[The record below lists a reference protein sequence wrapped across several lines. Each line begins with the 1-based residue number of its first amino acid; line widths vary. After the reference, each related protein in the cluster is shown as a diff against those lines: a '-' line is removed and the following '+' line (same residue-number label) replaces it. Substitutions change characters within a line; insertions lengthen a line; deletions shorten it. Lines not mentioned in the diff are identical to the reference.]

1 MALTLS
7 GTNGIVG
14 AGFTLDASGASVTAG
29 VGTFGSLNAPAAGL
43 TGALPAIS
51 AASCTSIPAANIV
64 GLATAGFSRSGG
76 FPQGVTEADLWR
88 VTSNLSLS
96 ATTHTTLTSNWERPD
111 EGNDGFNYL
120 GTGMSVD
127 GSGVWTFPSTGYWYV
142 TFNVVWYANGTS
154 SGANWIYIKP
164 TENAGGEYA
173 TQSLQGNSSANGEV
187 MGSNTAALVDVTS
200 VSNVKVVFNAYAGAA
215 NQQLYGSTTQSRTYA
230 TFTRL
235 ADT

>member
-1 MALTLS
+1 MAITIS

-29 VGTFGSLNAPAAGL
+29 VGTFGSLNAPASGL

-88 VTSNLSLS
+88 VTSTLSLS
-96 ATTHTTLTSNWERPD
+96 NQTHTTLTSNWERPD
-111 EGNDGFNYL
+111 ATNDGFNYL

-127 GSGVWTFPSTGYWYV
+127 GSGFWTFPSTGYWYI
-142 TFNVVWYANGTS
+142 TFNVVWYANGNG
-154 SGANWIYIKP
+154 SGANWIYIYA
-164 TENAGGEYA
+164 TEDNSTYA

-200 VSNVKVVFNAYAGAA
+200 VSNVKVKFNGYAGAA
-215 NQQLYGSTTQSRTYA
+215 NQQLYGTSTQNRTYA